1 MSMLKKTICYLLAIL
16 MLTTALAGCGG
27 EPAAKSVAE
36 DVSTASEQKADEKAP
51 VEKTEEEPVI
61 KSIIPAEL
69 PRYRIGVMYYT
80 FTDKLGSQMKN
91 ALDYIADDFNVEF
104 EYIEASWSA
113 EAGQAAME
121 TALQTGLDGI
131 IAVSSGV
138 AVVEAC
144 KKAGNVPFV
153 SIQVE
158 PIDNDV
164 AADMAAY
171 DCYLGAVSENDMQV
185 GINAVEALY
194 ESGVRNLAIC
204 GLTQGYARSHDDRMR
219 GVKSAIKQYDD
230 LNLIAEDYTL
240 AEYAKSVSS
249 FAAAYPELDGLF
261 VSQGVESIYQ
271 TMNTEGLIGSV
282 KLAMVDISESTGD
295 YFDNGTLVYIAGGQY
310 GTTMIGFALLY
321 NYLCDGTRIIPDT
334 SVTLRRPFL
343 EVKSSE
349 EYQHYVKHVDGDIPV
364 YTAEEIA
371 QLIHGFNPDANYG
384 TFAKAAADY
393 SLEDIVARHGE

>member
-1 MSMLKKTICYLLAIL
+1 MLKRILCFLLVVL
-16 MLTTALAGCGG
+16 MLTAVLSACGG
-27 EPAAKSVAE
+27 QTATKPDEGTAAGG
-36 DVSTASEQKADEKAP
+36 EQKAPTTAP
-51 VEKTEEEPVI
+51 VAEPET

-69 PRYRIGVMYYT
+69 PKFKIGVMYYT

-104 EYIEASWSA
+104 QYIEASWSA

-138 AVVEAC
+138 AVLDAC

-158 PIDNDV
+158 PIDNNV

-171 DCYLGAVSENDMQV
+171 DCYLGAVSENDLQV
-185 GINAVEALY
+185 GINAIEALHA
-194 ESGVRNLAIC
+194 SGVRNLGVC
-204 GLTQGYARSHDDRMR
+204 GLTPGYARSHDDRIR
-219 GVKSAIKQYDD
+219 GVKSAVKQKTD
-230 LNLIAEDYTL
+230 LTLVAEDYTL

-249 FAAAYPELDGLF
+249 FAAAYPEMDGLF

-321 NYLCDGTRIIPDT
+321 NYLYDNTRIIPDT
-334 SVTLRRPFL
+334 TVTLRRPFI

-349 EYQHYVKHVDGDIPV
+349 EYEHYLKHVDGGIPV

-371 QLIHGFNPDANYG
+371 ALIHGFNPEASYG
-384 TFAKAAADY
+384 SFAKASADY
-393 SLEDIVARHGE
+393 SLGDIVARHGDLK

>member
-1 MSMLKKTICYLLAIL
+1 MNMLKKVICYLLIVL
-16 MLTTALAGCGG
+16 MLTTALTACGSEQAGKTENNVSTGSETEKTAGG
-27 EPAAKSVAE
+27 EPAGQ
-36 DVSTASEQKADEKAP
+36 TEKQP
-51 VEKTEEEPVI
+51 E
-61 KSIIPAEL
+61 SIIPDDL
-69 PRYRIGVMYYT
+69 PKFRIGVMYYT

-91 ALDYIADDFNVEF
+91 ALEYIADDFNVEF

-138 AVVEAC
+138 AVLDAC
-144 KKAGNVPFV
+144 KNAGNVPFV

-158 PIDNDV
+158 PIDNNV

-185 GINAVEALY
+185 GINAIEALY
-194 ESGVRNLAIC
+194 ASGVRNLGIC
-204 GLTQGYARSHDDRMR
+204 GLTPGYARSHDDRIR
-219 GVKSAIKQYDD
+219 GVKSAVKQCDD
-230 LNLIAEDYTL
+230 LKLLAEDYTMG
-240 AEYAKSVSS
+240 EYAKSVSS
-249 FAAAYPELDGLF
+249 FAAAYPEMDGLF

-321 NYLCDGTRIIPDT
+321 NYLYDGTRIIPDT
-334 SVTLRRPFL
+334 SVTLRRPFI
-343 EVKSSE
+343 EVRSSE
-349 EYQHYVKHVDGDIPV
+349 EYQEYLKYVDGDIPV

-371 QLIHGFNPDANYG
+371 ELIHGFNSEAGYA
-384 TFAKAAADY
+384 TFVKAAENY
-393 SLEDIVARHGE
+393 SLKDIVARHGK

>member
-1 MSMLKKTICYLLAIL
+1 MLKRILCFLLVVL
-16 MLTTALAGCGG
+16 MLTAVLSACGG
-27 EPAAKSVAE
+27 Q
-36 DVSTASEQKADEKAP
+36 TAVKPDEGSNAGEEQKAPTAAP
-51 VEKTEEEPVI
+51 VTEPET

-69 PRYRIGVMYYT
+69 PKFKIGVMYYT

-138 AVVEAC
+138 AVLDAC

-158 PIDNDV
+158 PIDNNV
-164 AADMAAY
+164 AADMSAY
-171 DCYLGAVSENDMQV
+171 DCYLGAVSENDLQV
-185 GINAVEALY
+185 GINAIEALHA
-194 ESGVRNLAIC
+194 SGVRNLGVC
-204 GLTQGYARSHDDRMR
+204 GLTPGYARSHDDRIR
-219 GVKSAIKQYDD
+219 GVKSAVKQKTD
-230 LNLIAEDYTL
+230 LTLVAEDYTL

-249 FAAAYPELDGLF
+249 FAAAYPEMDGLF

-321 NYLCDGTRIIPDT
+321 NYLYDNTRIIPDT
-334 SVTLRRPFL
+334 TVTLRRPFI

-349 EYQHYVKHVDGDIPV
+349 EYEHYLKHVDGDIPV

-371 QLIHGFNPDANYG
+371 QLIHGFNPEASYG
-384 TFAKAAADY
+384 SFAKASADY
-393 SLEDIVARHGE
+393 SLQDIVARHGDLK

>member
-1 MSMLKKTICYLLAIL
+1 MLKRILCFLLVVL
-16 MLTTALAGCGG
+16 MLTAVLSACGG
-27 EPAAKSVAE
+27 Q
-36 DVSTASEQKADEKAP
+36 TAVKPDEGSNAGEEQKAPTAAP
-51 VEKTEEEPVI
+51 VTEPET

-69 PRYRIGVMYYT
+69 PKFKIGVMYYT

-138 AVVEAC
+138 AVLDAC

-158 PIDNDV
+158 PIDNNV
-164 AADMAAY
+164 AADMSAY
-171 DCYLGAVSENDMQV
+171 DCYLGAVSENDLQV
-185 GINAVEALY
+185 GINAIEALHA
-194 ESGVRNLAIC
+194 SGVRNLGVC
-204 GLTQGYARSHDDRMR
+204 GLTPGYARSHDDRIR
-219 GVKSAIKQYDD
+219 GVKSAVKQKTD
-230 LNLIAEDYTL
+230 LTLGAEDYTL

-249 FAAAYPELDGLF
+249 FAAAYPEMDGLF

-321 NYLCDGTRIIPDT
+321 NYLYDNTRIIPDT
-334 SVTLRRPFL
+334 TVTLRRPFI

-349 EYQHYVKHVDGDIPV
+349 EYEHYLKHVDGDIPV

-371 QLIHGFNPDANYG
+371 QLIHGFNPEASYG
-384 TFAKAAADY
+384 SFAKASADY
-393 SLEDIVARHGE
+393 SLQDIVARHGDLK